1 MIDNLMNKIA
11 LTVVTRDGKAG
22 IRQLRAAAVMAHR
35 TGYPDAADAILE
47 IVEAAEAALAKRLPD
62 AMNPIVVDAA
72 NREKL
77 GSHLPRLSSL

>member
-47 IVEAAEAALAKRLPD
+47 IVEAAEAALAKDCLMRLTQ
-62 AMNPIVVDAA
+62 
-72 NREKL
+72 
-77 GSHLPRLSSL
+77 LSSMPPIGRNWVRTR